1 MLWTA
6 DSIHDF
12 TKADHQKSPS
22 VINRPFPSSFQPSI
36 SKHGKVRASLM
47 NIMFSFILKVGL
59 ITIKTISFSLS
70 KNTKGNLEMVIG

>member
-36 SKHGKVRASLM
+36 SKHGANLSYEYHV
-47 NIMFSFILKVGL
+47 FIH
-59 ITIKTISFSLS
+59 IESRTNYH
-70 KNTKGNLEMVIG
+70 KNNFLLTFKKH